1 MNFNEAL
8 IAVKGSTALS
18 NPRTT
23 FMGIISIILGI
34 ASLLHVQIS
43 GVTFTGDP
51 WFMISTGIGLIFAKD
66 SATHSTLPQVEH
78 ATVVATT
85 AKVVAAK
92 VEADKVEALKP

>member
-66 SATHSTLPQVEH
+66 GATHSTLPQVEH

-85 AKVVAAK
+85 AKV
-92 VEADKVEALKP
+92 EADKVEALKP

>member
-51 WFMISTGIGLIFAKD
+51 WFMIQHRHRADLRQGRRHAQHIATG
-66 SATHSTLPQVEH
+66 
-78 ATVVATT
+78 
-85 AKVVAAK
+85 
-92 VEADKVEALKP
+92 